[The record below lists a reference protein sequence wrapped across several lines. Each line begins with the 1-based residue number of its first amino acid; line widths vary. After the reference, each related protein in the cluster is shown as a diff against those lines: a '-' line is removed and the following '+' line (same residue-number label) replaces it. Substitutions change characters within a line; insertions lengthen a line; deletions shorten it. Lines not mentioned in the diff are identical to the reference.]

1 MVANRIEGDGELIN
15 DGHSMGG
22 VSCEN
27 GFQGY
32 SNTQPSFFCAQSIQ
46 LMQTKFLV
54 RSNVV

>member
-27 GFQGY
+27 GFQHRNRRLQQY
-32 SNTQPSFFCAQSIQ
+32 ST
-46 LMQTKFLV
+46 
-54 RSNVV
+54 